1 MTEYV
6 LIIWLLAVMCSCVG
20 VVAHIT
26 CKPKRKPE
34 RFVGYYDEPALMLID
49 DALFEYE
56 ADDPPPDVA
65 SVRAV
70 APTKEQ
76 AYPDTS
82 QVDYT
87 IAQIEKELA
96 EIRMDIPLV
105 KGIAHKALTIAEA
118 GLEAELAIIT
128 ASASVGGRDALE
140 AHINELEHV
149 LSARTTPYGRDSKGL
164 AYSGVPGYVLDVK
177 WGILKSY
184 MEVEV

>member
-20 VVAHIT
+20 VVAHIV
-26 CKPKRKPE
+26 CKPKRKQ
-34 RFVGYYDEPALMLID
+34 
-49 DALFEYE
+49 
-56 ADDPPPDVA
+56 PDVA
-65 SVRAV
+65 SVRAA

-76 AYPDTS
+76 VYPDTS

-87 IAQIEKELA
+87 IAQIERELA
-96 EIRMDIPLV
+96 DIRADLPVV

-128 ASASVGGRDALE
+128 ASVSVGGRDALE
-140 AHINELEHV
+140 QHINELEHV
-149 LSARTTPYGRDSKGL
+149 LSARTTPYGRDSRGL
-164 AYSGVPGYVLDVK
+164 PYSGVPGYVLDVK

>member
-1 MTEYV
+1 MTEQV

-26 CKPKRKPE
+26 CKPKRKATPIE
-34 RFVGYYDEPALMLID
+34 RMADSITTLAEAYEMVGVSAS
-49 DALFEYE
+49 E
-56 ADDPPPDVA
+56 AE
-65 SVRAV
+65 RM
-70 APTKEQ
+70 
-76 AYPDTS
+76 
-82 QVDYT
+82 
-87 IAQIEKELA
+87 IAGLERELA
-96 EIRMDIPLV
+96 DIRADLPVV

-128 ASASVGGRDALE
+128 AQASAGGRDALE

-149 LSARTTPYGRDSKGL
+149 LSARTTPYGRDCKGL

>member
-1 MTEYV
+1 MTEQV

-26 CKPKRKPE
+26 CKPKRKATPIE
-34 RFVGYYDEPALMLID
+34 RMADSITTLAEAYEMVGVSAS
-49 DALFEYE
+49 E
-56 ADDPPPDVA
+56 AE
-65 SVRAV
+65 RM
-70 APTKEQ
+70 
-76 AYPDTS
+76 
-82 QVDYT
+82 
-87 IAQIEKELA
+87 IAGLERELA
-96 EIRMDIPLV
+96 DIRADLPVV

-140 AHINELEHV
+140 QHINELEHV

>member
-6 LIIWLLAVMCSCVG
+6 LIVWLLAVMCSCVG

-26 CKPKRKPE
+26 CKPKRKATPIE
-34 RFVGYYDEPALMLID
+34 RMADSITTLAEAYEMVGVSAS
-49 DALFEYE
+49 E
-56 ADDPPPDVA
+56 AE
-65 SVRAV
+65 RM
-70 APTKEQ
+70 
-76 AYPDTS
+76 
-82 QVDYT
+82 
-87 IAQIEKELA
+87 IAGLERELA
-96 EIRMDIPLV
+96 DIRADLPVV

-140 AHINELEHV
+140 QHINELEHV

>member
-49 DALFEYE
+49 DALFEE
-56 ADDPPPDVA
+56 VDHPPDVA
-65 SVRAV
+65 SVRAA

-82 QVDYT
+82 HTDYT

-96 EIRMDIPLV
+96 DIRADLPLV

-128 ASASVGGRDALE
+128 AQASIGGRDALE
-140 AHINELEHV
+140 QHISELEHV

>member
-20 VVAHIT
+20 VCAHIV
-26 CKPKRKPE
+26 CKPKREVWHFPSIKV
-34 RFVGYYDEPALMLID
+34 RH
-49 DALFEYE
+49 
-56 ADDPPPDVA
+56 PPDVA
-65 SVRAV
+65 SVRAA

-82 QVDYT
+82 HTDYT
-87 IAQIEKELA
+87 IAQIERELA
-96 EIRMDIPLV
+96 DIRADLPVV
-105 KGIAHKALTIAEA
+105 KGDAHKALTIAEA
-118 GLEAELAIIT
+118 GLEAEMAIIT

-140 AHINELEHV
+140 QHINELEHV

-164 AYSGVPGYVLDVK
+164 PYSGVPGYVLDVK

>member
-1 MTEYV
+1 MTEQV

-26 CKPKRKPE
+26 CKPKRKATPIE
-34 RFVGYYDEPALMLID
+34 RMADSITTLAEAYEMVGVSAS
-49 DALFEYE
+49 E
-56 ADDPPPDVA
+56 AE
-65 SVRAV
+65 RM
-70 APTKEQ
+70 
-76 AYPDTS
+76 
-82 QVDYT
+82 
-87 IAQIEKELA
+87 IAGLERELA
-96 EIRMDIPLV
+96 DIRADLPVV

-140 AHINELEHV
+140 QHINELEHV

-177 WGILKSY
+177 WGILKLY